1 MRAPP
6 HDVAIKQSPRL
17 CDHARGMTRNISKI
31 AIRLAGLAAG
41 SLLLAACQ
49 AAQTASPEGPQAA
62 NLARATPGPMQCA
75 IDLPTGPPPKP
86 DPLVALGTSTAW
98 NIGRNVGR
106 GMIAGAGT
114 MVAGPVGGVAA
125 GAVATRTILSEY
137 DMRGRWTA
145 TDGSATC
152 GCPLTFAAEVG
163 WMGAPEKGT
172 VTPSR
177 CGNPLLA
184 TADTWRLDETLTGLE
199 SELLLYAAN
208 GNRIAVLKRSGADY
222 YSGTL
227 SDGTPVTI
235 WRS

>member
-1 MRAPP
+1 
-6 HDVAIKQSPRL
+6 
-17 CDHARGMTRNISKI
+17 MTRTTSKI

-41 SLLLAACQ
+41 SMLLAACQ
-49 AAQTASPEGPQAA
+49 AAQTTSPDGPQAA
-62 NLARATPGPMQCA
+62 NLATAMPGPMQCA
-75 IDLPTGPPPKP
+75 IDLPSGPPPEP
-86 DPLVALGTSTAW
+86 APLVALGTSTAW
-98 NIGRNVGR
+98 NVGRNVGR

-114 MVAGPVGGVAA
+114 MVAGPVGGAAA
-125 GAVATRTILSEY
+125 GAVAARTIRSEY

-152 GCPLTFAAEVG
+152 GCPLAFAADGG
-163 WMGAPEKGT
+163 WLGGAPDEGT
-172 VTPSR
+172 VAPSR

-184 TADTWRLDETLTGLE
+184 TADTWRLDETLTGLDA
-199 SELLLYAAN
+199 ELLLYAAN

-227 SDGTPVTI
+227 SDGTPITL